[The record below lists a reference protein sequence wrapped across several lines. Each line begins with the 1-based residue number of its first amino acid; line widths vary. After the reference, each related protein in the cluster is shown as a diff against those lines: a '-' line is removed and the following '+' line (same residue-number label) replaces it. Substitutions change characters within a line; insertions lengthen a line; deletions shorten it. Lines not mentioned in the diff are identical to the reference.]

1 MRSEN
6 ISERLEYSSKLD
18 IWDGDLGMQERADL
32 KIYFWPLQNIFPG
45 RWSLLDKAPQN
56 CAGPSN

>member
-18 IWDGDLGMQERADL
+18 IWDGDLRMQERAATSKSTFGL
-32 KIYFWPLQNIFPG
+32 CKIFFPG
-45 RWSLLDKAPQN
+45 RWSL
-56 CAGPSN
+56 

>member
-18 IWDGDLGMQERADL
+18 IWDGDLRMQERAATSKSTFGHC
-32 KIYFWPLQNIFPG
+32 KIFFPG
-45 RWSLLDKAPQN
+45 RWSL
-56 CAGPSN
+56 

>member
-18 IWDGDLGMQERADL
+18 IWDGDLGMQERAATSKSTFG
-32 KIYFWPLQNIFPG
+32 KIFSPDVD
-45 RWSLLDKAPQN
+45 R
-56 CAGPSN
+56 C